1 MEKIIFS
8 CFYSYLW
15 NVDLLAINSYY
26 IYIYIILDTER
37 YGRNYNLQVWCVWLN
52 IQYLWKDLIQNLQ
65 STPGIPA
72 GVSSQKYVCRLRVKN
87 IKSVYRAWKFRLNR
101 EHNEPRFWWHCFG
114 LSVSSCTHLNKELMQ
129 SSRESPVGLKKL
141 SVLCYYFCKFSSSW
155 AYLPFLVATL
165 SCFSIKY
172 SKDKQWLLQE
182 FSWGET
188 LRSLN

>member
-1 MEKIIFS
+1 M
-8 CFYSYLW
+8 
-15 NVDLLAINSYY
+15 
-26 IYIYIILDTER
+26 
-37 YGRNYNLQVWCVWLN
+37 WCALLN
-52 IQYLWKDLIQNLQ
+52 IKYLWKDLIQNLQ

-87 IKSVYRAWKFRLNR
+87 LKSVYRAWKFRLNK

-114 LSVSSCTHLNKELMQ
+114 LFVSSCTHLKKELMQ

>member
-1 MEKIIFS
+1 MCVIKHKIPF
-8 CFYSYLW
+8 
-15 NVDLLAINSYY
+15 
-26 IYIYIILDTER
+26 
-37 YGRNYNLQVWCVWLN
+37 
-52 IQYLWKDLIQNLQ
+52 KDLIQNLQ

-141 SVLCYYFCKFSSSW
+141 SVLCYYFRKFPVLQYIFPS
-155 AYLPFLVATL
+155 FLLVSVA
-165 SCFSIKY
+165 F
-172 SKDKQWLLQE
+172 Q
-182 FSWGET
+182 
-188 LRSLN
+188 LNIQKIRAL